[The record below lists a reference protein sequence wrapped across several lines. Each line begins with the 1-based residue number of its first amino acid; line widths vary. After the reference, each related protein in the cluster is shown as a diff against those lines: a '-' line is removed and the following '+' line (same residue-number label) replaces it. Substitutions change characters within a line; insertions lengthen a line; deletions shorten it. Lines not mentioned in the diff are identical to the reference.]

1 MPKDTKTLGNNK
13 ARAWESLGFA
23 HKKRLC
29 QRFDTTSDCRF
40 RNLIRVWVTQIL
52 EYKHLLLGRK
62 PAVIVRKI
70 AGFCQ
75 QCCQFCTSFDAAL
88 QTSHCIFGSSA
99 TGEIHLRQFRKG
111 RSRFCH
117 LLSFRLMLSI
127 VRYANIRNQDTPCQ
141 VFRALIMKFLLES
154 FPLYISLVVCGG
166 IFWWLL
172 RWNLR
177 EQN

>member
-1 MPKDTKTLGNNK
+1 MLKDTKSLGNNK
-13 ARAWESLGFA
+13 APACESRGFV
-23 HKKRLC
+23 HKKQKVCILTHLL
-29 QRFDTTSDCRF
+29 FLCRF
-40 RNLIRVWVTQIL
+40 RSLIGVWVTQIL
-52 EYKHLLLGRK
+52 EYKHLLLGRQ

-111 RSRFCH
+111 RSGFCH

-127 VRYANIRNQDTPCQ
+127 VRYANIRNQDTLCQ

-154 FPLYISLVVCGG
+154 FPLYIPLVVCGG
-166 IFWWLL
+166 IF
-172 RWNLR
+172 
-177 EQN
+177 

>member
-1 MPKDTKTLGNNK
+1 MHYDTPSFL
-13 ARAWESLGFA
+13 
-23 HKKRLC
+23 
-29 QRFDTTSDCRF
+29 CRF
-40 RNLIRVWVTQIL
+40 RRLIGVWVTQIL

-62 PAVIVRKI
+62 PAMIVRKI

-127 VRYANIRNQDTPCQ
+127 VRYANIRNQDTLCQ

-154 FPLYISLVVCGG
+154 FPLYIPLVVCGG
-166 IFWWLL
+166 NFLITSSVEFKGTKLISPEKKWHKGPFPCPICRSLP
-172 RWNLR
+172 
-177 EQN
+177 

>member
-1 MPKDTKTLGNNK
+1 MWNAVFL
-13 ARAWESLGFA
+13 
-23 HKKRLC
+23 
-29 QRFDTTSDCRF
+29 CRF

-141 VFRALIMKFLLES
+141 VFRALIMKCS
-154 FPLYISLVVCGG
+154 GKRWAIIPPPGRNG
-166 IFWWLL
+166 IKARFHALCAGPCH
-172 RWNLR
+172 
-177 EQN
+177 EE

>member
-1 MPKDTKTLGNNK
+1 MRLWKYKYKKNGKSLCEMPFFL
-13 ARAWESLGFA
+13 
-23 HKKRLC
+23 
-29 QRFDTTSDCRF
+29 CRF
-40 RNLIRVWVTQIL
+40 RSLIGVWVTQIL
-52 EYKHLLLGRK
+52 EYKHLLFGRK

-127 VRYANIRNQDTPCQ
+127 VRYANIRNQDTLCQ

-154 FPLYISLVVCGG
+154 FPLYIPLVVCGG
-166 IFWWLL
+166 IF
-172 RWNLR
+172 
-177 EQN
+177 